1 MAVWTL
7 TYDGTTKTF
16 AEWGLKG
23 LRRSQVSQ
31 ATGSVTLTQ
40 SGASYDGTPLFA
52 IDAPVTI
59 SKDGVPWHKGPVIT
73 VPRAASPKSEQLDY
87 EIADPWWYLE
97 QLTYE
102 QPIAIGT
109 GSGNTTR
116 ISLFGGVSGGETVK
130 LSVYGVIINA
140 IGLAVSAGASMSV
153 SFLGSFGVSPPI
165 ADMRDPTCAEI
176 IRAALRWVPDATM
189 GWYYG
194 TTPEATPV
202 LIIATRGGA
211 AARTI
216 DLADQASVNLINIR
230 ACDEL
235 RRDAVKISYQITSTE
250 DEETYTALVVDSAGS
265 GSPFRTLKATLPLS
279 GSQTQRQ
286 SQYLQTEAISEGSA
300 AWWQRQVP
308 ALKDAEEV
316 TISDGTIE
324 PAEEGGDSFS
334 RVIIDGQVPGW
345 LDDPDAP
352 VSGSM
357 RVSAKATYKVTKED
371 GSEIEFKDDPISVV
385 LSCTDLTTNTYSH
398 VTSYLDGEPVPSGVA
413 AALLAAVGVLQ
424 YDGKI
429 KIKARECSFIAR
441 PGDVLNLTNG
451 ATAWATARMQVQKV
465 DEYIDAGE
473 TLITFGP
480 PKHLSPQDIVEM
492 LRTLRSKPPVQ
503 NLSERATG
511 KAGDG
516 NKTQGGKTT
525 ANGNGN
531 SASAAWHRVV
541 SKSPDGTRTFI
552 LDAQEGFKME
562 DDDGSFIDHQ
572 IGNKRT
578 LYQDADSNSCEVK
591 PTKIEL
597 LDSAG
602 DGVTLTRTGLVIH
615 EGGDETSLTLGQLR
629 MIAGSL
635 ETTIQ
640 PGSVVVA
647 NGSGTSTLEAAHLL
661 LDEGGGITNSLTGE
675 QIVMSNGTDT
685 TIIEAGETSI
695 ANGSG
700 DTLLLKPQE
709 ARTTDG
715 GGNYASMSAEGGFR
729 SSYDGYTASMYVGSV
744 ELDDGSGGTVDI
756 HTVSGQ
762 NITFR
767 DTEGCD
773 VDEAE
778 EPVIT
783 STKVLRGEATA

>member
-16 AEWGLKG
+16 AEWGLRG
-23 LRRSQVSQ
+23 LHRAQVSQ

-40 SGASYDGTPLFA
+40 SGAAYDGTPLFA

-59 SKDGVPWHKGPVIT
+59 SKDGVPWHKGPVVS
-73 VPRAASPKSEQLDY
+73 VPRSAGAKSEQLDY

-102 QPIAIGT
+102 QPIVT
-109 GSGNTTR
+109 GAGDTQTTR
-116 ISLFGGVSGGETVK
+116 ISLFGGVVAGVSVK
-130 LSVYGVIINA
+130 FTAEGVITSA
-140 IGLAVSAGASMSV
+140 IGLAVTAGASMTVAFS
-153 SFLGSFGVSPPI
+153 GSFGVSPPM

-176 IRAALRWVPDATM
+176 IRAALRWVPDATA

-194 TTPEATPV
+194 EAPEDVPE
-202 LIIATRGGA
+202 LRIATRAGA

-216 DLADQASVNLINIR
+216 DLADHATVNLINIR

-235 RRDAVKISYQITSTE
+235 RRERVMIYYQITST
-250 DEETYTALVVDSAGS
+250 DGEETRTALLLDNAGS

-286 SQYLQTEAISEGSA
+286 SQYLETEAISENNT

-308 ALKDAEEV
+308 ALKNAIEV
-316 TISDGTIE
+316 TISDGTKA
-324 PAEEGGDSFS
+324 PEEEDGASFS
-334 RVIIDGQVPGW
+334 QVIIDGQVPGW
-345 LDDPDAP
+345 LDDPETP
-352 VSGSM
+352 ISGSM

-385 LSCTDLTTNTYSH
+385 LTCTDLTTNTYSH

-451 ATAWATARMQVQKV
+451 VTAWATARMQVQKV
-465 DEYIDAGE
+465 EEDIDAGE
-473 TLITFGP
+473 TVITFGP

-511 KAGDG
+511 KAGEG

-541 SKSPDGTRTFI
+541 SKSPDGTRTFT
-552 LDAQEGFKME
+552 LDAEQGLKLE
-562 DDDGSFIDHQ
+562 DDDGSFVDHQ
-572 IGNKRT
+572 TGNNRT
-578 LYQDADSNSCEVK
+578 LYQDSAGNSCEVK
-591 PTKIEL
+591 PAKIEL

-615 EGGDETSLTLGQLR
+615 EGGEETSLTLGQLR
-629 MIAGSL
+629 LIADSL
-635 ETTIQ
+635 QTTIQ
-640 PGSVVVA
+640 PGSVVVT

-661 LDEGGGITNSLTGE
+661 LDEGGGMTNSLTGE
-675 QIVMSNGTDT
+675 QILMSNGADT
-685 TIIEAGETSI
+685 TTIEAGEATV
-695 ANGSG
+695 ANGS
-700 DTLLLKPQE
+700 DNVHI
-709 ARTTDG
+709 TTNEVRVTTG
-715 GGNYASMSAEGGFR
+715 GGDYSSMSTEGGFKN
-729 SSYDGYTASMYVGSV
+729 SYGGSIAKLFVGSV
-744 ELDDGSGGTVDI
+744 QLDASGGTVDI
-756 HTVSGQ
+756 APVSGEAISIQ
-762 NITFR
+762 S
-767 DTEGCD
+767 TEGCD
-773 VDEAE
+773 VDEAG
-778 EPVIT
+778 EPT
-783 STKVLRGEATA
+783 TTTTKVLRGAVT

>member
-23 LRRSQVSQ
+23 LHRAQVSQ

-40 SGASYDGTPLFA
+40 SGASFDGTPLFA
-52 IDAPVTI
+52 IDAPITI
-59 SKDGVPWHKGPVIT
+59 SKDGVPWHKGPVVS
-73 VPRAASPKSEQLDY
+73 VPREAGPKSEQLDY

-109 GSGNTTR
+109 SSGNTTR
-116 ISLFGGVSGGETVK
+116 ISLFGGVSGGETIK
-130 LSVYGVIINA
+130 LSVEGVIINA
-140 IGLAVSAGASMSV
+140 VALAITAGASMSV
-153 SFLGSFGVSPPI
+153 SFSGSFGVSPCI
-165 ADMRDPTCAEI
+165 VDMRDPTCAEI
-176 IRAALRWVPDATM
+176 IRAALRWVPDATL

-194 TTPEATPV
+194 TTAEDAPV
-202 LIIATRGGA
+202 LRIATRGGA
-211 AARTI
+211 TARTI
-216 DLADQASVNLINIR
+216 DLADHATVNLINIR

-235 RRDAVKISYQITSTE
+235 RRDAVKISYQITST
-250 DEETYTALVVDSAGS
+250 DGEETYTALVVDSAGS

-286 SQYLQTEAISEGSA
+286 SQYLETEAISEGSA
-300 AWWQRQVP
+300 GWWQRQVP
-308 ALKDAEEV
+308 ALKDAVEV
-316 TISDGTIE
+316 TISDGTLE

-352 VSGSM
+352 ISGSM

-398 VTSYLDGEPVPSGVA
+398 VTSYLDGEPIPSGVA
-413 AALLAAVGVLQ
+413 ASLLAAVGTLQ

-465 DEYIDAGE
+465 DEDVDAGE
-473 TLITFGP
+473 TVITFGP

-503 NLSERATG
+503 NLNERATG

-541 SKSPDGTRTFI
+541 SKSPDGTRTFT
-552 LDAQEGFKME
+552 LDAEQGLKLE
-562 DDDGSFIDHQ
+562 DEDGSFIDHQ
-572 IGNKRT
+572 TGNNRS
-578 LYQDADSNSCEVK
+578 LYQDADANSCEVK

-602 DGVTLTRTGLVIH
+602 DGLTLTRTGLVIH
-615 EGGDETSLTLGQLR
+615 EGGEEVSLTIAQLR

-635 ETTIQ
+635 QTTIQ
-640 PGSVVVA
+640 PGSAVVTD
-647 NGSGTSTLEAAHLL
+647 GSGTSTLEAAHLL
-661 LDEGGGITNSLTGE
+661 LDEGGGVTNSLTGE
-675 QIVMSNGTDT
+675 QIVLDDGTNT
-685 TIIEAGETSI
+685 TVIAAGETDI
-695 ANGSG
+695 GNGSG
-700 DTLLLKPQE
+700 DTLSLKPNE
-709 ARTTDG
+709 AKVVDG
-715 GGNYASMSAEGGFR
+715 GGNSSSMSCEGGFQNA
-729 SSYDGYTASMYVGSV
+729 YGGATAKLYVGSV
-744 ELDDGSGGTVDI
+744 KLESGSGIVDI
-756 HTVSGQ
+756 YTVSGQ
-762 NITFR
+762 TINFKA
-767 DTEGCD
+767 TEGCD
-773 VDEAE
+773 VDDAGEPITTTAE
-778 EPVIT
+778 
-783 STKVLRGEATA
+783 VLRGEAVEV